1 MTVYDELPELQN
13 LNLPSPDSFS
23 EKIKESSD
31 KLPGIL
37 EDYRNAYVN
46 FNSDPD
52 NTEYDTSFGVAESNI
67 KSLISD
73 MSSTNQ
79 GILDAISTYN
89 SNLSDMNRDI
99 GKARV
104 INAGL
109 KKKLGIA
116 TGEQAGSGQLI
127 GDYKQLYNNA
137 YNRNWGL
144 FVGVLLALVVTS
156 FVFYVPEKY
165 RKVDMTYKDLQD
177 LKNEKNKIERDK
189 VKLELE
195 RTKNLIKKQKQ
206 KQIQNQNQIQ
216 NQIISRPSVEET
228 KLLQQQ
234 QYQLAERQKQLNRDL
249 MSFDKTKLNKVG
261 VN

>member
-1 MTVYDELPELQN
+1 MTVYENYELSELPN

-23 EKIKESSD
+23 KNIQESSD
-31 KLPGIL
+31 KLDGIL
-37 EDYRNAYVN
+37 EDYIKAYVN
-46 FNSDPD
+46 FKSDPD
-52 NTEYDTSFGVAESNI
+52 NTEYDTSFGVTKSNI
-67 KSLISD
+67 TSEISN
-73 MSSTNQ
+73 MSSVNK
-79 GILDAISTYN
+79 GILDAITTYN

-99 GKARV
+99 EKARI

-109 KKKLGIA
+109 KQKLGIA

-189 VKLELE
+189 VQLELE
-195 RTKNLIKKQKQ
+195 NLIKKQ
-206 KQIQNQNQIQ
+206 NQTKIM
-216 NQIISRPSVEET
+216 RTPSVEEARQ
-228 KLLQQQ
+228 LQRQQ
-234 QYQLAERQKQLNRDL
+234 NELRQRKNQLNNELLR
-249 MSFDKTKLNKVG
+249 KVTR
-261 VN
+261 V